1 VFFYFQGLLNDVKNA
16 FFFTGIIKISTSTK
30 HKQQS
35 TKNNH
40 YDAPKLHSNDA
51 CLISKPNYL
60 VTNGTVE
67 NIMINEQNNNV
78 ITNDK
83 VGARSVY
90 VGFFLLSSFTHIKE
104 QDETLVCY

>member
-1 VFFYFQGLLNDVKNA
+1 
-16 FFFTGIIKISTSTK
+16 
-30 HKQQS
+30 
-35 TKNNH
+35 
-40 YDAPKLHSNDA
+40 
-51 CLISKPNYL
+51 
-60 VTNGTVE
+60 
-67 NIMINEQNNNV
+67 MINEQNNNV